1 MARTENEIQVK
12 QEIIELSRKMMPKTN
27 DSQTP
32 ACIINLSSSDSESD
46 SDSDSDALSDNDI
59 DGIFNK
65 RPRESSGEICGNKKK
80 KKKKGAEDLSFV
92 LPVGFLDPL
101 PGKEPVSRDSEPVLT
116 LPAPPQRNA
125 VIVSGCKQFWKAGNY
140 DGAPSGD
147 WESATGGMDHVRVH
161 PKFLHSNATSHKW
174 VLGAFAELLDNS
186 LDEACYGPSSM
197 ISNML
202 HAWFL

>member
-12 QEIIELSRKMMPKTN
+12 QEIIELSRKIKSKTN

-32 ACIINLSSSDSESD
+32 ACIVNLSSSDSESD

-59 DGIFNK
+59 AGIFNK
-65 RPRESSGEICGNKKK
+65 RPRESRGEIYGNKKK
-80 KKKKGAEDLSFV
+80 KNKRGKDLSFV

-101 PGKEPVSRDSEPVLT
+101 PAKEPVSRDSEAVLT

-140 DGAPSGD
+140 DETPSGD
-147 WESATGGMDHVRVH
+147 WESATG
-161 PKFLHSNATSHKW
+161 KFLNCMSAFLDDNA
-174 VLGAFAELLDNS
+174 G
-186 LDEACYGPSSM
+186 
-197 ISNML
+197 
-202 HAWFL
+202 